1 MMHRQKYSKNIKKL
15 SPLLQLRKNLIPT
28 YVKREMAKSVM
39 KNLTKEFL
47 KFGDVKME
55 KFVYSKKAINK
66 NNVVVEKILVSDEFA
81 NCKNKE
87 TNGK

>member
-1 MMHRQKYSKNIKKL
+1 
-15 SPLLQLRKNLIPT
+15 
-28 YVKREMAKSVM
+28 M